1 MAASGHESPYTKDA
15 SYVRSQGS
23 SGHDPVIAEVSDGF
37 PAEPQNVA
45 PPAPAHAGPGLGC
58 ALQSPPPN
66 QPLAQ
71 ESPARDRQA
80 DLDRQRLSQLQLSDR
95 LPGERWRRLR
105 QPHGCYGTF
114 QPAEVIVP
122 HNLFQE
128 FLSLKKIRN

>member
-1 MAASGHESPYTKDA
+1 LRHRHPGALA
-15 SYVRSQGS
+15 
-23 SGHDPVIAEVSDGF
+23 PVLVSRYSRRH
-37 PAEPQNVA
+37 PTNPRE
-45 PPAPAHAGPGLGC
+45 
-58 ALQSPPPN
+58 
-66 QPLAQ
+66 

-95 LPGERWRRLR
+95 PPGERWRRLR